1 MSISSINTSGF
12 TSEAG
17 NLKADPLQVKK
28 ALQQNHDVKNA
39 VASAFTP
46 AAKGTTQAQTQA
58 IQPTPLIPS
67 INTDG
72 QTVGQFI
79 SIKA

>member
-28 ALQQNHDVKNA
+28 AVQQNHDVKNA

-46 AAKGTTQAQTQA
+46 AAKGTTQAQA
-58 IQPTPLIPS
+58 IQPSPLIPS